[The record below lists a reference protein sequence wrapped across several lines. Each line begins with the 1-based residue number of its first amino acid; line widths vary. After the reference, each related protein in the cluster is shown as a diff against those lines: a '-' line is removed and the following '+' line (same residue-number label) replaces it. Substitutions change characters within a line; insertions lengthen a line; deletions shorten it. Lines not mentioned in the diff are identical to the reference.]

1 MGRLGIVVSLALLL
15 AGTAGAAQTVYTDFS
30 AWQAAVPGFGT
41 EDFSDATLNYGI
53 SVASGGGT
61 ISSGLWNDAVALG
74 GNTTTWFFDEPR
86 TAWGAEFW
94 DLLCVG
100 PEGPGTGIQ
109 VWLDGAPTSS
119 QIPNTTDN
127 TFWGVTSTEP
137 FVKVWITT
145 GNQSGIQETYT
156 MDNMVYSAIPA
167 PGAILLGMIG
177 TCVVGWLRSR
187 KSL

>member
-1 MGRLGIVVSLALLL
+1 MPGYSDRLLALLL

-41 EDFSDATLNYGI
+41 EDFSDAVLDYGI
-53 SVASGGGT
+53 SVASGSGS
-61 ISSGLWNDAVALG
+61 ISGGLWNDVVVPG
-74 GNTTTWFFDEPR
+74 GNTTTWFFAEPR

-94 DLLCVG
+94 DLAG
-100 PEGPGTGIQ
+100 PGGPGTGIQ
-109 VWLDGAPTSS
+109 VWLDGALAPS
-119 QIPNTTDN
+119 QISGSTAG

-137 FVKVWITT
+137 FLKVWITT
-145 GNQSGIQETYT
+145 GNEPGVQETYT

-187 KSL
+187 RSL